1 MAEDTEVAGI
11 RDRVPSMGLFSPAK
25 MKAVAATAA
34 TIDASS
40 VEEPTNQQQ
49 QQPQSTPSTPC
60 TPSRRTS
67 RRDTLQPQDAQAI
80 AAIAAAAMAEA
91 AIPSIP
97 EEGLENDG
105 QMAADSRFTLRSN
118 RDLSTGVPI
127 DDAIGGDIMFK
138 EIQEQLHVSPRNSC
152 FPIFLPSD

>member
-1 MAEDTEVAGI
+1 
-11 RDRVPSMGLFSPAK
+11 
-25 MKAVAATAA
+25 
-34 TIDASS
+34 
-40 VEEPTNQQQ
+40 
-49 QQPQSTPSTPC
+49 
-60 TPSRRTS
+60 
-67 RRDTLQPQDAQAI
+67 
-80 AAIAAAAMAEA
+80 MAEA

-138 EIQEQLHVSPRNSC
+138 EIQEQLHVSPSNSC